1 MKKTQYIHFI
11 LKGTVL
17 HEAPIGYNNSFISNS
32 ASTKFL
38 GVIIENTLS
47 WKAHIDHLLPKLYMA
62 CYSFRTIKPFMC
74 QEKLKSIYYSYFHS
88 LMTYG
93 VIFWGSS
100 THSIHV
106 FQLQNRVI
114 RIITK
119 SRPRDTCGQ
128 LFKKRGI
135 LPLMSQYMFS
145 LLLFTVNNKALFQ
158 MNFEIH
164 SINFSS
170 TTCQFDN
177 IQNGT

>member
-1 MKKTQYIHFI
+1 MKWIVCTNFYCVF
-11 LKGTVL
+11 
-17 HEAPIGYNNSFISNS
+17 
-32 ASTKFL
+32 
-38 GVIIENTLS
+38 
-47 WKAHIDHLLPKLYMA
+47 DLLFCR

-74 QEKLKSIYYSYFHS
+74 QNLKSIYYSYFHS
-88 LMTYG
+88 LMAYG

-114 RIITK
+114 RIITE
-119 SRPRDTCGQ
+119 SRPRDSCRQ
-128 LFKKRGI
+128 LFKKLGI
-135 LPLMSQYMFS
+135 LPLTSQYTFS

-158 MNFEIH
+158 INFEIR

-177 IQNGT
+177 IQNGTYYTGIKSFQLPPHSHKKFIS